1 MKNPQASFR
10 QGPPQRFHSF
20 EWKITS
26 TLGIP
31 ISYRYKF

>member
-20 EWKITS
+20 EWKITQHTGHS
-26 TLGIP
+26 YKLP
-31 ISYRYKF
+31 I